1 MSVFAKSLVSTI
13 SPSINECDAQLNSVL
28 TAQNVLLKNLET
40 VSQELQTISES
51 TGDDDRAKLPD
62 LEPHTTKII
71 NIKKRVTNT
80 IKKVNSIKQ
89 RLGVLEKGLNK
100 RKNSLQIH
108 EANLN
113 KVTGTQATKKTAP
126 EDPINTQDSINNSET
141 TNPKTAEPN
150 KTGGTEDEPNTVS
163 TSSEPS
169 E

>member
-1 MSVFAKSLVSTI
+1 MFAARGL
-13 SPSINECDAQLNSVL
+13 A
-28 TAQNVLLKNLET
+28 AQNVLLKNLET

-113 KVTGTQATKKTAP
+113 KVTGTQPTKKTTP
-126 EDPINTQDSINNSET
+126 EDSTNAQDNINNSKT
-141 TNPKTAEPN
+141 TNPKSAEPN
-150 KTGGTEDEPNTVS
+150 KAAGGAEDEPNTVP
-163 TSSEPS
+163 TSVEPS

>member
-51 TGDDDRAKLPD
+51 TGDDSAKLPD

-150 KTGGTEDEPNTVS
+150 KTGGTEDEPNTVP
-163 TSSEPS
+163 TSVEPS